1 MSKDV
6 RVTLEDVITHFEDLE
21 DPRSTINQRHPLI
34 SVVVIAVMGVL
45 AGASGPTG
53 IAKWARM
60 KKDLLLESERCNGG
74 VLWIAVGLG
83 WLALVCREAEDASS
97 LCGEGSVLAE
107 GRSSARG
114 ERAGRSEVLPG
125 RRDFGGVVLRLAA

>member
-53 IAKWARM
+53 IAEWARM
-60 KKDLLLESERCNGG
+60 KKDLLLGTLELPNGIPAKD
-74 VLWIAVGLG
+74 VF
-83 WLALVCREAEDASS
+83 RR
-97 LCGEGSVLAE
+97 VLA
-107 GRSSARG
+107 A
-114 ERAGRSEVLPG
+114 
-125 RRDFGGVVLRLAA
+125 LRPDAFQSCFVSWL